1 MSLVGLPKFVEEL
14 RSQSVDSLISDLV
27 ESSGDSSL
35 TKIVGLLRE
44 RGIYEVFLPED
55 ARCGMISARNVL
67 KIANIEVTKPSAIM
81 SYIPVMSK
89 QSSVGEVARLM
100 ADYRIRA
107 VPISDG
113 HKIIGQVNSA
123 DILARL
129 KGKIGGD
136 MRVTSIAASNPIT
149 IESVAPIAKA
159 RDLMIRKRID
169 HLPATGQR
177 HLEGIIT
184 SSHIVSRMTAP
195 ERLGSKTMKPEIR
208 GFFDFAVRDAM
219 ESSPLTCSPDTTAG
233 EALDLML
240 SSTRTYILVTQ
251 WEELHGIATH
261 RNFMTLLAEL
271 EPEAD
276 VPVFI
281 VGLPDDPF
289 EAEATKAKFRRIV
302 NQLRRVFPDILEC
315 RSVIKS
321 KFSRPGKDR
330 GRYEV
335 TVQIRTSKDSYTY
348 SEEGWE
354 LPAIYD
360 VITDRLKRLMTHK
373 QSPRRRRERES
384 KEVLW

>member
-1 MSLVGLPKFVEEL
+1 
-14 RSQSVDSLISDLV
+14 
-27 ESSGDSSL
+27 
-35 TKIVGLLRE
+35 
-44 RGIYEVFLPED
+44 
-55 ARCGMISARNVL
+55 
-67 KIANIEVTKPSAIM
+67 
-81 SYIPVMSK
+81 
-89 QSSVGEVARLM
+89 
-100 ADYRIRA
+100 
-107 VPISDG
+107 
-113 HKIIGQVNSA
+113 
-123 DILARL
+123 
-129 KGKIGGD
+129 
-136 MRVTSIAASNPIT
+136 
-149 IESVAPIAKA
+149 
-159 RDLMIRKRID
+159 
-169 HLPATGQR
+169 
-177 HLEGIIT
+177 
-184 SSHIVSRMTAP
+184 
-195 ERLGSKTMKPEIR
+195 
-208 GFFDFAVRDAM
+208 
-219 ESSPLTCSPDTTAG
+219 
-233 EALDLML
+233 
-240 SSTRTYILVTQ
+240 
-251 WEELHGIATH
+251 
-261 RNFMTLLAEL
+261 MTLLAEL